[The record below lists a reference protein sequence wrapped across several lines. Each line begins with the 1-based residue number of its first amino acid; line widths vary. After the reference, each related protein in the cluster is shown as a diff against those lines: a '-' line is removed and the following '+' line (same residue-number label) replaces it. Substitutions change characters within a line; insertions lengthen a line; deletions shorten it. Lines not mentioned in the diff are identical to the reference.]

1 MSTTDDPIQKPS
13 GDDTSRGASS
23 LDDLVD
29 EASLESFPCSDPP
42 SFTSLRVGMPVAPTA
57 SILPRRDGAQRDEP
71 RAEPAEAVRRPR
83 VHALAGT
90 QGIFFLATGLWP
102 ILHLR
107 SFEAVTGR
115 KRDRWLVRTVGLLVS
130 CVGGALLASARS
142 RRVTKEIALVGA
154 STSAAL
160 AAIDVVYT
168 AKRTI
173 PKVYLLDAVVE
184 LGLVA
189 AWGLLYPRR
198 NSDGATGRE
207 KEEKAG

>member
-1 MSTTDDPIQKPS
+1 MSTTDDPIEKPS
-13 GDDTSRGASS
+13 GGAAPRGPTS

-42 SFTSLRVGMPVAPTA
+42 SFTSLRIGMPAAAPM
-57 SILPRRDGAQRDEP
+57 SIPPRRDDEHRDEHREEQQRVE
-71 RAEPAEAVRRPR
+71 RADATRRSRVR
-83 VHALAGT
+83 ALAGT
-90 QGIFFLATGLWP
+90 QGIFFLASGLWP
-102 ILHLR
+102 IFHLR

-115 KRDRWLVRTVGLLVS
+115 KRDKWLVRTVGLLIA

-142 RRVTKEIALVGA
+142 GRVTKEIALVGA
-154 STSAAL
+154 TTPAAL

-173 PKVYLLDAVVE
+173 PKVYLLDTVVE

-189 AWGLLYPRR
+189 AWGLLYPVRKPLSANR
-198 NSDGATGRE
+198 
-207 KEEKAG
+207 